1 MSVGGADEEIEKKYN
16 IKRRR
21 RADLSRYMED
31 SDSSSEH
38 EGQDATSIVSVK
50 HANTENMKRVVNKMV
65 SNGKKIK
72 EWSTS
77 SSIPEDVRKASQFVD
92 EMLSHAFDMKVEHK
106 KMRVFKG
113 PKGVFKSHTGV
124 NRVCDRIKATKEPKA
139 GNLLLQVLPV
149 KARKKVLRMS
159 LSKEERTRLDSKR
172 KAKAKAKLGKVKSLS
187 ANTSESSKRTGE
199 SGKKSTTKR
208 LLKSRR

>member
-1 MSVGGADEEIEKKYN
+1 MCSNRMSVGGADEEIEKKYN

-113 PKGVFKSHTGV
+113 PKVV
-124 NRVCDRIKATKEPKA
+124 
-139 GNLLLQVLPV
+139 LLQF
-149 KARKKVLRMS
+149 
-159 LSKEERTRLDSKR
+159 
-172 KAKAKAKLGKVKSLS
+172 
-187 ANTSESSKRTGE
+187 NN
-199 SGKKSTTKR
+199 
-208 LLKSRR
+208 